1 MVLAG
6 CGGGDG
12 GATTDPSTPDA
23 GLPATLQTLELRPGL
38 HLAALVPPEPD
49 LSDADGSEA
58 SALRDPT
65 ELPLPD
71 AASDLP
77 TDGLDPASL
86 QQALSA
92 RANSGIPEGRRRA
105 QGLLG

>member
-1 MVLAG
+1 M
-6 CGGGDG
+6 
-12 GATTDPSTPDA
+12 
-23 GLPATLQTLELRPGL
+23 
-38 HLAALVPPEPD
+38 PPEPD

-71 AASDLP
+71 AATDLP
-77 TDGLDPASL
+77 TGGLDPASL

-92 RANSGIPEGRRRA
+92 PANGSLPDGRRRA
-105 QGLLG
+105 QGLLGQLQRRSEYLSGSCRTRLPVAAKIALQTAGVMTG